1 MRIYRSIKQVI
12 VLALVVGVGLLG
24 MLVATAQTDASE
36 VIEIGFVNHIQAGLT
51 EQDVYLITEDGMGKR
66 VEGSDPLSSVN
77 QMHYGAAAM
86 HEHDPFGVNE
96 EPVGPFEIGE
106 SLGVTLSQWLG
117 ATGSGT
123 YTVNG
128 DVAQVSLTFEG
139 LMLDGVYTLWCSQ
152 IVLPPD
158 FEILNTPCGA
168 PDGSEN
174 VFEADAD
181 GNAHIDLEIAARPY
195 TTEEILSVFAIAYHS
210 NGQTYGEYPG
220 DFSLNSH
227 VQLFVPLPSAEG

>member
-1 MRIYRSIKQVI
+1 MPPFQV
-12 VLALVVGVGLLG
+12 VSDFKPTGDQPAANEALV
-24 MLVATAQTDASE
+24 
-36 VIEIGFVNHIQAGLT
+36 
-51 EQDVYLITEDGMGKR
+51 K
-66 VEGSDPLSSVN
+66 
-77 QMHYGAAAM
+77 
-86 HEHDPFGVNE
+86 GVNND
-96 EPVGPFEIGE
+96 
-106 SLGVTLSQWLG
+106 LKHQTLLG
-117 ATGSGT
+117 ATGTGT
-123 YTVNG
+123 YTANG